1 MMMTAER
8 RNTFIS
14 ALDEYHAQI
23 QRRYQQMGYPGNMQ
37 DSGTRG
43 ACRQLVLSVNV
54 ENVSPTEYIEQVHT
68 ALTNY
73 QAQLE
78 SAGKEGVG
86 VVGSYIDT
94 VKEFQFTLLEG

>member
-8 RNTFIS
+8 RNTFIA

-37 DSGTRG
+37 DSGTRRD
-43 ACRQLVLSVNV
+43 CRQLVLSVNV
-54 ENVSPTEYIEQVHT
+54 ENVSPTKYNEQVQT
-68 ALTNY
+68 TLKQL

-78 SAGKEGVG
+78 EDGREGVG
-86 VVGSYIDT
+86 VVGSYIAT